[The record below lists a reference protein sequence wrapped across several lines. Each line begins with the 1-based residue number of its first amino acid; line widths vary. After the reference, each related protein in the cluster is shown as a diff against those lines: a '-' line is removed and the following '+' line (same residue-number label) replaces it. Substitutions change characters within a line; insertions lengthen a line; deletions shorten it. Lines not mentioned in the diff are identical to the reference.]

1 LGLKVRFEDSRA
13 MGDGLHDGLLH
24 SKEFGDLIVEWVGG
38 KEGERE

>member
-1 LGLKVRFEDSRA
+1 LGLKVRFEDSRV
-13 MGDGLHDGLLH
+13 MDDGLLH